1 MNRAAAKDYRRI
13 TQGFLTQQQ
22 QIQVYLQTR
31 TGKETKITSL
41 TDVWH
46 EKVLQ
51 MEGTFFT

>member
-41 TDVWH
+41 TEVWH
-46 EKVLQ
+46 ETVLQ
-51 MEGTFFT
+51 MEGTFVT